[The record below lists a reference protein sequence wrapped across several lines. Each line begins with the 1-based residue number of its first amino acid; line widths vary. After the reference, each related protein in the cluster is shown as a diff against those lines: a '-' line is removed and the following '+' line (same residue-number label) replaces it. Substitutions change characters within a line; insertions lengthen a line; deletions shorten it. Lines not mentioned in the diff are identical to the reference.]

1 MNQPQTVVVYRSR
14 AEQAQDEFI
23 QENPEAVLIFFG
35 VLILVVGIWFFKNK
49 R

>member
-1 MNQPQTVVVYRSR
+1 MNQPQSIIVYHSR

-23 QENPEAVLIFFG
+23 QDNPEAVLIFLG
-35 VLILVVGIWFFKNK
+35 VLILVVGIWLVKNK